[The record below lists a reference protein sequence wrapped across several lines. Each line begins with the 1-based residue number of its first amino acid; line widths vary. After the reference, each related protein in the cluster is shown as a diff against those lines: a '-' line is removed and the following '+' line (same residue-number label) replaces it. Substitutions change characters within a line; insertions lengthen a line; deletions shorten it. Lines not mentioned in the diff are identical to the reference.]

1 MYISKY
7 IQVITLDN
15 TQNYIYTIYNTST
28 QSPSKCGY

>member
-15 TQNYIYTIYNTST
+15 TQNYIHPIYNIST
-28 QSPSKCGY
+28 QSPSKCDY